1 MTLEVLDEI
10 YETVAKFVDQTLKEE
25 DVRSED
31 VIFQALLSKI
41 ESFFDVIE
49 IKEDIEAETYYI
61 YIKYKGEDC
70 IIAICS
76 RLIYHPETKIE
87 FLVVRREDIESQ

>member
-10 YETVAKFVDQTLKEE
+10 YETVARFVDQTLKQEVVNSEE
-25 DVRSED
+25 DV
-31 VIFQALLSKI
+31 FQALLSKI
-41 ESFFDVIE
+41 KSFFDVIE
-49 IKEDIEAETYYI
+49 IKEDTEAETYYI

-87 FLVVRREDIESQ
+87 FLVVKKEDIEPK